1 MYDILLGVS
10 EDIKFVSICAWC
22 DAEKKLTKE
31 YICKGYRTS
40 HGICLQHKNEV
51 LEEYKKSLTK
61 L

>member
-1 MYDILLGVS
+1 MYNILLSVK

-22 DAEKKLTKE
+22 DADKKLTKE
-31 YICKGYRTS
+31 YICKGYRAS
-40 HGICLQHKNEV
+40 HGVCSQHKTEV